1 MARYERR
8 EPIGSPVRNHWIGQ
22 RLSIIDRTSRY
33 RFEPQAPFSSFVA
46 QAMRLLARSERYE
59 GGDVVMVYALK
70 ALKEAGVLDQ
80 GKYVVALI
88 GDEEK
93 SGSPKSISRHHLI
106 EQQSSATLLSG
117 SKLRRVSMLQPSP
130 DEDPAVGC

>member
-1 MARYERR
+1 
-8 EPIGSPVRNHWIGQ
+8 
-22 RLSIIDRTSRY
+22 
-33 RFEPQAPFSSFVA
+33 
-46 QAMRLLARSERYE
+46 
-59 GGDVVMVYALK
+59 MVYALK

-80 GKYVVALI
+80 GKYIVALI

-106 EQQSSATLLSG
+106 EAAKQCDIALGL
-117 SKLRRVSMLQPSP
+117 KLRRVLMLQPSP